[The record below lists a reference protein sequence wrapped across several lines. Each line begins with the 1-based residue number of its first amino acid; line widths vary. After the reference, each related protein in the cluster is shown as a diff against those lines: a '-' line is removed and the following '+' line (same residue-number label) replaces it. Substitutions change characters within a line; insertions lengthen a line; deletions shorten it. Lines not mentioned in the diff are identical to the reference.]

1 MAATV
6 ESPVNLKSDDAH
18 LPEHNPHPTA
28 EPRDNVAA
36 PPPPPY
42 DHQSTA
48 QKAPNLTARSPPSPL
63 SPAGSNPYV
72 AAAQSPP
79 PSKKTMETVK
89 GVLSKWG
96 KKVGQ
101 AAKKTEVLSKSTWQ
115 HLKTAPSFGDA
126 AMGRIAQGAKVI
138 AEGGHEKIFRQTFN
152 VSSEEQ
158 LRKVYAC
165 YLSTSA
171 GPVMGILYI
180 STAKI
185 AFCSDS
191 PLSYKV
197 GDKTEWTYYKVVIPL
212 DNLKEANPSESQ
224 VNKGEKYIQVI
235 SVDNHEFWFL
245 GFVNY
250 DSAVR
255 NLQRSLN
262 GTHES
267 QPEINSPPPPYSQPQ
282 PQMQPQPQ
290 PHLQPQPQPQP
301 QMQPPLQSQLEP
313 QMKSKSEPELQQQQK
328 TQSQPQPQLQ

>member
-6 ESPVNLKSDDAH
+6 DSAVSLKSDGAH
-18 LPEHNPHPTA
+18 APEHNPHPTS
-28 EPRDNVAA
+28 

-48 QKAPNLTARSPPSPL
+48 QTARNVTAATPSPL

-72 AAAQSPP
+72 AATQPQSPP

-101 AAKKTEVLSKSTWQ
+101 AAKKTEVFSKNTWQ

-152 VSSEEQ
+152 VAPDEQ
-158 LRKVYAC
+158 LRKAYAC

-171 GPVMGILYI
+171 GPVMGILYL

-191 PLSYKV
+191 PLSYQV
-197 GDKTEWTYYKVVIPL
+197 GDKTEWTYYKVTIPL
-212 DNLKEANPSESQ
+212 DHLKEANPSESQ
-224 VNKGEKYIQVI
+224 VNKGEKYIQVVSI
-235 SVDNHEFWFL
+235 DNHEFWFL

-255 NLQRSLN
+255 NFQRVLS
-262 GTHES
+262 GTYDS
-267 QPEINSPPPPYSQPQ
+267 QSQINSPPQQPQSQPHV
-282 PQMQPQPQ
+282 QPQ
-290 PHLQPQPQPQP
+290 PHPQ
-301 QMQPPLQSQLEP
+301 QPP
-313 QMKSKSEPELQQQQK
+313 QQQM
-328 TQSQPQPQLQ
+328 QSQPHLQEEPR

>member
-6 ESPVNLKSDDAH
+6 DSAVSLKSDGAH
-18 LPEHNPHPTA
+18 PPEHNPHPTS
-28 EPRDNVAA
+28 

-48 QKAPNLTARSPPSPL
+48 QTAPNVTAAAPSPL

-72 AAAQSPP
+72 AATQPQSPP

-101 AAKKTEVLSKSTWQ
+101 AAKKTEVLSKNTWQ

-152 VSSEEQ
+152 VGPEEQ
-158 LRKVYAC
+158 LRKAYAC

-171 GPVMGILYI
+171 GPVMGILYL

-191 PLSYKV
+191 PLSYQV
-197 GDKTEWTYYKVVIPL
+197 GDKTEWTYYKDLHDHIVLNAIPVTIPL
-212 DNLKEANPSESQ
+212 DHLKEANPSESQ
-224 VNKGEKYIQVI
+224 VNKGEKYIQVVSI
-235 SVDNHEFWFL
+235 DNHEFWFL

-255 NLQRSLN
+255 NLQRVLS
-262 GTHES
+262 GTYDS
-267 QPEINSPPPPYSQPQ
+267 QSQINSPQQPQSQPQ
-282 PQMQPQPQ
+282 V
-290 PHLQPQPQPQP
+290 QPQPQPQQP
-301 QMQPPLQSQLEP
+301 PKQQMQSQSQSQLQEEP
-313 QMKSKSEPELQQQQK
+313 R
-328 TQSQPQPQLQ
+328 